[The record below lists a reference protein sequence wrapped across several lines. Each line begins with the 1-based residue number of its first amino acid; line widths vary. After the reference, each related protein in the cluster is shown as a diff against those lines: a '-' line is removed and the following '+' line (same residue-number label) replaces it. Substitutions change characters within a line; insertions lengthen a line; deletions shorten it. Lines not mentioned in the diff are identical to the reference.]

1 MNILISGASGLIGR
15 ALMQY
20 LPSCGHTVYQLQRH
34 SNNSPFYWSP
44 QSGTVQ
50 LDDSIAID
58 GVINLNGV
66 NIGDKNWSPSRKQAI
81 IDSRINST
89 ELLAK
94 TLANMTQ
101 KPKVLINASA
111 IGYYGDTGNTLV
123 DEQHDAGHNFL
134 SDIVRPW
141 EAAAQPAI
149 DAGIRT
155 VFMRSGVVLSAQGG
169 ALAKMLLPFKLC
181 LGGKIGAGQQYM
193 SWISLLDEVRAIDFL
208 LTQTDIHGPV
218 NLTAPNPVTNHEFTQ
233 ALGQSLKRPT
243 PFPMPEFIVKTLFG
257 EMGELL
263 LLGSARVQPNVLLHA
278 GFEFS
283 HPTLSTAL
291 QYCQT
296 ENSY

>member
-15 ALMQY
+15 ALMHY
-20 LPSCGHTVYQLQRH
+20 LPSRGHTVYQLQRH
-34 SNNSPFYWSP
+34 SNGSPFYWAPESN
-44 QSGTVQ
+44 TIQ

-66 NIGDKNWSPSRKQAI
+66 NIGDKNWSASRKQAI
-81 IDSRINST
+81 INSRIQST
-89 ELLAK
+89 ELLSQ
-94 TLANMTQ
+94 TLANMTH
-101 KPKVLINASA
+101 KPKVLLNASA
-111 IGYYGDTGNTLV
+111 IGYYGDTGNTAV

-181 LGGKIGAGQQYM
+181 LGGKIGTGQQFM
-193 SWISLLDEVRAIDFL
+193 SWISLLDEVRAIAFL
-208 LTQTDIHGPV
+208 LTQTDLHGPV
-218 NLTAPNPVTNHEFTQ
+218 NLTAPTPVTNEKFT
-233 ALGQSLKRPT
+233 AVLGRSLKRPT
-243 PFPMPEFIVKTLFG
+243 PFPMPEFMVKTFFG

-263 LLGSARVQPNVLLHA
+263 LLGSSRVEPNVLLHA
-278 GFEFS
+278 GFEFK
-283 HPTLSTAL
+283 HPTLAEAL
-291 QYCQT
+291 QYCQI

>member
-15 ALMQY
+15 ALMHY
-20 LPSCGHTVYQLQRH
+20 LPPCGHTVYQLQRH
-34 SNNSPFYWSP
+34 SNGSPFYWAPESN
-44 QSGTVQ
+44 TIQ

-89 ELLAK
+89 ELLAR

-111 IGYYGDTGNTLV
+111 IGYYGDTGHSVV
-123 DEQHDAGHNFL
+123 DEKAEQGNNFL
-134 SDIVRPW
+134 SEIVAPW

-155 VFMRSGVVLSAQGG
+155 VFMRSGVVLSPQGG

-181 LGGKIGAGQQYM
+181 LGGKIGSGQQFM
-193 SWISLLDEVRAIDFL
+193 SWISLLDEVRAIAFL
-208 LTQTDIHGPV
+208 LTQTDLHGPV
-218 NLTAPNPVTNHEFTQ
+218 NLTAPTPVTNEKFTRV
-233 ALGQSLKRPT
+233 LGRSLKRPT
-243 PFPMPEFIVKTLFG
+243 PFPMPEFMVKTLFG

-263 LLGSARVQPNVLLHA
+263 LLGSSRVEPNVLLHA
-278 GFEFS
+278 GFEFK
-283 HPTLSTAL
+283 HPTLAEAL
-291 QYCQT
+291 QYCQI